1 MSYPVPILVPWIIS
15 GLLDFTHAQSA
26 YSNPILK
33 KRFVAY
39 TNGKC
44 LLPWTPLI
52 RILSF
57 VSTTSTGE
65 ILVIVHDAT
74 HKILARLSRKA
85 ILKFEQVY
93 GQRITFETINR
104 LMIFRQA
111 DLRFVG
117 DAESPEF
124 GRALSYLGVKYS
136 QGSSL
141 ALVFLDVQ
149 EIDFFVRDLISVS
162 GAADNLLVLVYRDRE
177 YVSRF
182 CLKNATKVADKDDI
196 VSDLDDYEEDSFN
209 QSWLW

>member
-1 MSYPVPILVPWIIS
+1 M
-15 GLLDFTHAQSA
+15 
-26 YSNPILK
+26 
-33 KRFVAY
+33 
-39 TNGKC
+39 
-44 LLPWTPLI
+44 
-52 RILSF
+52 
-57 VSTTSTGE
+57 
-65 ILVIVHDAT
+65 IVHDAT

-117 DAESPEF
+117 DAESLEF

-136 QGSSL
+136 HGSSL
-141 ALVFLDVQ
+141 ALVFLDVH

-182 CLKNATKVADKDDI
+182 CLKNATNMADKDDI

-209 QSWLW
+209 